1 MSPSEFNFKLT
12 VPNDPASATVV
23 AVEATHAVGYANI
36 DAAAGAAFVEK
47 VRTAA
52 AQALKGASGSHTLF
66 VFGAA
71 DGQLTVTFAGESVTC
86 ALPKPLP
93 S

>member
-1 MSPSEFNFKLT
+1 MSPSEFTFKLT

-36 DAAAGAAFVEK
+36 DAAAGAAFVETLRRE
-47 VRTAA
+47 VAQAVTSASGTHTLVVFAA
-52 AQALKGASGSHTLF
+52 AGGE
-66 VFGAA
+66 
-71 DGQLTVTFAGESVTC
+71 LTVTFAGQSVTC